1 MVAALTPLGLADVFP
16 PDAPLTVD
24 SPMADLLAY
33 AAFAEDAV
41 GGTLEMFAKTVP
53 APVGVT
59 TTTVTIPGGAD
70 ANEITLL
77 ISRPDHAD
85 GPPLPAVVHFH
96 GGAMAIASAADIS
109 YQRLRENMAATGLV
123 VVGVEFRNSGGGRLG
138 AHPYRRGG

>member
-1 MVAALTPLGLADVFP
+1 MVAALAPPLGLADVFP

-53 APVGVT
+53 VPPEGVSS
-59 TTTVTIPGGAD
+59 TTVTIPGAD
-70 ANEITLL
+70 GNEITLL
-77 ISRPDHAD
+77 ISRPGHAD
-85 GPPLPAVVHFH
+85 GPLPAVVHFH
-96 GGAMAIASAADIS
+96 GGAMAIASAADTS
-109 YQRLRENMAATGLV
+109 YQRLRESMAATGLV
-123 VVGVEFRNSGGGRLG
+123 VVGVEFRNSGGRLG